1 MFTGHLLFLPK
12 FLNNIS
18 PDISILDAVRTGD
31 TAVMFFFALSGY
43 VLNIN
48 HNNSSYRSWTVKR
61 LVRLYPV
68 YFFAW
73 GFGLITL
80 LAHSSSLISPKVI
93 MLGLIG
99 FQSIDPEIN
108 LVINSPLWSLSIEI
122 IFAFI
127 FYYLLKARER
137 PYFLI
142 IMFASSLVIQNYVF
156 ESQLVRAMSNF
167 MLGVILSSSALKTFK
182 IKPITASYLLLA
194 LFIFYLVIGA
204 TWVLD
209 LPSSLLGEVVKT
221 FIVASL
227 ISLTSCCE
235 MRDST
240 GRFASA
246 MGKRSFCIYA
256 FHYPILLAFNY
267 LLTPTTSLQ
276 FMLYLFVC
284 IAGTIVISEC
294 AYRLIDKPSM
304 KLSGSILNTSSFIK

>member
-12 FLNNIS
+12 FLNDL
-18 PDISILDAVRTGD
+18 PPEISILDAVRTGD

-48 HNNSSYRSWTVKR
+48 QNNSSYLSWTIKR

-80 LAHSSSLISPKVI
+80 LTHSSSLISTKVV

-127 FYYLLKARER
+127 FYYLLKVKER

-142 IMFASSLVIQNYVF
+142 IMFISSLVVQNYVF
-156 ESQLVRAMSNF
+156 ESQLVRAMSYF
-167 MLGVILSSSALKTFK
+167 VLGVILSSGALTTFK

-194 LFIFYLVIGA
+194 LFIFYLFIGA
-204 TWVLD
+204 TWILD
-209 LPSSLLGEVVKT
+209 LPSSILGELVKT

-227 ISLTSCCE
+227 IFLTSCCE
-235 MRDST
+235 LRDST
-240 GRFASA
+240 GRLASA
-246 MGKRSFCIYA
+246 MGKRSFCVYA

-276 FMLYLFVC
+276 FMLYIFFC
-284 IAGTIVISEC
+284 IASTIMISEC
-294 AYRLIDKPSM
+294 AYRLVDKPSI
-304 KLSGSILNTSSFIK
+304 KLSGSILNTRSFIE